1 MIVQRKTSAMDLKQ
15 MQYFL
20 CLAQERNVTRAARR
34 LNIVQPA
41 LSMQIAKLEKSFGKR
56 LFFRTPQ
63 GVSLTPAGEE
73 FERLVA
79 PIVKDVDRAREEM
92 ARLDGKIRGRVS
104 IGMINSVAQSAL
116 PVSALRIATSYPDVE
131 LSVCEGYSE
140 TMLEWVLSGQL
151 DLAIVNARLRGG
163 APIVSHIL
171 DEDMMMAHAPSAHP
185 DVARLASL
193 TAVRKSELVIPSRRH
208 GLRRILDDAAAHA
221 GFSLSPRL
229 EIDSLPAICEV
240 VASTAMA
247 TVLPGIALRQAL
259 EAGSIR
265 ARRLRPALTRSIA
278 WISNPR
284 RVVSTAMQAVM
295 GIISEELRASADA
308 ASRLGR

>member
-1 MIVQRKTSAMDLKQ
+1 MDLKQ

-20 CLAQERNVTRAARR
+20 CLAQERNVTRAAQR

-63 GVSLTPAGEE
+63 GVLLTPAGEE

-79 PIVKDVDRAREEM
+79 PIIKDVDRAREEM
-92 ARLDGKIRGRVS
+92 ARLDGKIAGRVS
-104 IGMINSVAQSAL
+104 VGMINSVAQSTLAI
-116 PVSALRIATSYPDVE
+116 SAPRIATAYPDIE

-140 TMLEWVLSGQL
+140 TMMEWVLSGQL

-163 APIVSHIL
+163 GPPVRHIL
-171 DEDMMMAHAPSAHP
+171 DEEMMMAHAASSRTKFS
-185 DVARLASL
+185 RLASL
-193 TAVRKSELVIPSRRH
+193 AAIGKTELVIPSRRH
-208 GLRRILDDAAAHA
+208 GLRRILDDAAAQA
-221 GFSLSPRL
+221 GLSLSPRL

-240 VASTAMA
+240 VASTDMV
-247 TVLPGIALRQAL
+247 TILPGIALRAAL

-265 ARRLRPALTRSIA
+265 AHRFRPALVRSIA
-278 WISNPR
+278 WVSNPR
-284 RVVSTAMQAVM
+284 RVVSSAMQAVM
-295 GIISEELRASADA
+295 DIISEDLQSAANA
-308 ASRLGR
+308 ACDLGRR